1 MLYAIQ
7 LWINFFNKKEENY
20 FNQKQKKLQNY
31 IKCKVKQRKNFFFY
45 IALKL
50 LSIKLQTGLFLLTK
64 KKD

>member
-31 IKCKVKQRKNFFFY
+31 IKCKVKQRKKFFF
-45 IALKL
+45 ILH
-50 LSIKLQTGLFLLTK
+50 
-64 KKD
+64 